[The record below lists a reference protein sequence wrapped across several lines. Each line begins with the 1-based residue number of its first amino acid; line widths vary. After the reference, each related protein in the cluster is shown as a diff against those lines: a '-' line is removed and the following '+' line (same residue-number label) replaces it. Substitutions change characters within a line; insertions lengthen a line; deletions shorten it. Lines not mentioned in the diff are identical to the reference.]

1 MKEIT
6 IEDVRKALLKQE
18 VMTKSEL
25 SKISDEDLKLLSFE
39 NDLGMDS
46 LDCIIFTENLEGGD
60 DLSLVN
66 LQILED
72 ETIGHLLDR
81 CAADNVPA

>member
-18 VMTKSEL
+18 VMTKSAL
-25 SKISDEDLKLLSFE
+25 SKISDEDLKLLSFK

-46 LDCIIFTENLEGGD
+46 LDCMILTENLEGGD
-60 DLSLVN
+60 DLALVN

-72 ETIGHLLDR
+72 ETVGHLLDR
-81 CAADNVPA
+81 CATDNMQA